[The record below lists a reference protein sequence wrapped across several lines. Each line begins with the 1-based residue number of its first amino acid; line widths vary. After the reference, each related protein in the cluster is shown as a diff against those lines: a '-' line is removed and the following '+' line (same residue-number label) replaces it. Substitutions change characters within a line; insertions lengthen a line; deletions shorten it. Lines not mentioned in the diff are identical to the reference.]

1 MALTYKHGVYSERD
15 NVVLS
20 ANQSLST
27 IPAYIGTLP
36 VQRVNQNGGASF
48 DYSKYVNT
56 PILVNSLNE
65 IRDLY
70 SDDWTSYSLC
80 EAIAA
85 HFDNGNEV
93 VSPIILI
100 NMLDPDTHVAAE
112 ATSATVTLL
121 SEGGNKVGYIEDAQ
135 CVLDDITITVEP
147 ALTAGEYTIEYEGD
161 RVKLTITKAD
171 FSQSSVQVSYK
182 KVDVSDTKISTTVFE
197 SALDAL
203 DHCEMVTGYIP
214 NIVAAPKFSEDP
226 TYHQLMVNKVAS
238 KISEKWYM
246 ISVSDIPCDT
256 NADTVDEAITW
267 KATNG
272 YTNKF
277 DKVCYPKVKLDG
289 KVYHL
294 STITAF
300 AMQRT
305 DLENDNVPYVS
316 PSNKAINADGAVL
329 DDGSSIYISES
340 NANKLNAVGI
350 TTVNIIKRGLRL
362 WGSHMA
368 NYNFANLET
377 IANEDRGDANIRMML
392 YLMNYLQ
399 YNYIDEIDTAFTR
412 KDIDNVKTSVQ
423 QWLNSLVNE
432 GKLLYATIDFN
443 ESENSTSN
451 VVNGDFVFNVG
462 STLIPNAKSLT
473 FKVNYTAEGLT
484 LVTDGGE
491 A

>member
-1 MALTYKHGVYSERD
+1 MVAYKHGVYSERD
-15 NVVLS
+15 NIVLT
-20 ANQSLST
+20 ANTSLST

-36 VQRVNQNGGASF
+36 IQRVNANGSASF
-48 DYSKYVNT
+48 DYKPYVNT

-70 SDDWTSYSLC
+70 SDDWASYTLC

-100 NMLDPDTHVAAE
+100 NMFDPKTMVASE
-112 ATSATVTLL
+112 ATSATVTLV
-121 SEGGNKVGYIEDAQ
+121 SEGANKVGYIEDPK
-135 CVLDDITITVEP
+135 CILDDITVTVEP
-147 ALTAGEYTIEYEGD
+147 ALSAGEYTIAYEGD
-161 RVKLTITKAD
+161 VVKLTITKAD
-171 FSQSSVQVSYK
+171 FSQPSVQVSYK
-182 KVDVSDTKISTTVFE
+182 KIDVSDTKITSTVFQ

-203 DHCEMVTGYIP
+203 DVCEMTTGYIP
-214 NIVAAPKFSEDP
+214 NVLVAPSFSEKP
-226 TYHQLMVNKVAS
+226 TIHTLMIDKVNT
-238 KISEKWYM
+238 KISEKWYLV
-246 ISVSDIPCDT
+246 SVSDIPCDT
-256 NADTVDEAITW
+256 NADTIAKAITW

-277 DKVCYPKVKLDG
+277 DKVCYPKVKQGD
-289 KVYHL
+289 KIFHL

-300 AMQRT
+300 SMQRT
-305 DLENDNVPYVS
+305 DSQNDNVPYVS
-316 PSNKAINADGAVL
+316 PSNKSVNADGAVL
-329 DDGSSIYISES
+329 NDGSSIYISES

-368 NYNFANLET
+368 NYDFENLDT
-377 IANEDRGDANIRMML
+377 ISSEDRGDANIRMML

-443 ESENSTSN
+443 ESENSTAN

-462 STLIPNAKSLT
+462 STLLPNAKSIT

-484 LVTDGGE
+484 LITEGGE